1 MSFDLESNAESER
14 LLDDS
19 NKLHLKVRTKEGSE
33 LEVALNH
40 RDLVNDLKQAIISRL
55 QLVDKNVRLIFSG
68 KLLEP
73 PSALLSSFK
82 LQDGSY
88 VHAVIT
94 NQSQH
99 TSSSTEVPSSSSAT
113 RIDMANLRGLDTLM
127 LPGPQR
133 SALSIDEVASLRS
146 YFHDDIVEYTRDNVQ
161 RVSGE
166 SDVDFI
172 YRCETEW
179 MNAQDSRSEFRLN
192 LFGTSLFNLHPGLLA
207 INTQQGSSSSSSSGG
222 VRALQMSFNDDI
234 SGTPSDQGTMR
245 EFFCGLLMGF
255 GCGYMMLFCMWDR
268 NISQRQKMGI
278 LVGMI
283 LSLMLT
289 MTMQNNDQRDGTA
302 SSKQLSGKT
311 QEVPEIPVIDGSAG
325 GMGTTNTV
333 SS

>member
-14 LLDDS
+14 LLSDS
-19 NKLHLKVRTKEGSE
+19 NSLHLKVRTKEGSE
-33 LEVALNH
+33 LEVALKQT
-40 RDLVNDLKQAIISRL
+40 DLVNDLKQAIISRL

-82 LQDGSY
+82 LIDGSY

-99 TSSSTEVPSSSSAT
+99 TASSTEAPSSSSAA

-161 RVSGE
+161 RATGE

-192 LFGTSLFNLHPGLLA
+192 LFGTSLFNLHPSLLTL
-207 INTQQGSSSSSSSGG
+207 NSQQGGNSSSGG

-234 SGTPSDQGTMR
+234 SGTPTDQGTMR
-245 EFFCGLLMGF
+245 EFLCGLLMGF

-268 NISQRQKMGI
+268 NISQRQKLGI
-278 LVGMI
+278 LIGMV

-289 MTMQNNDQRDGTA
+289 MTMQDKDPRDGTA

-325 GMGTTNTV
+325 GMATTDR
-333 SS
+333 

>member
-14 LLDDS
+14 LLNDS
-19 NKLHLKVRTKEGSE
+19 NTLHLKVRTKEGSE
-33 LEVALNH
+33 LEVALKPT
-40 RDLVNDLKQAIISRL
+40 DLVNDLKQAITSRL
-55 QLVDKNVRLIFSG
+55 QLVDKHIRLIFSG

-82 LQDGSY
+82 LIDGSY

-99 TSSSTEVPSSSSAT
+99 TPISTEAPSSSSAS
-113 RIDMANLRGLDTLM
+113 RIDLTNLRGLDTLM

-146 YFHDDIVEYTRDNVQ
+146 YFHDDIVEYTQENIQ
-161 RVSGE
+161 RASGE

-179 MNAQDSRSEFRLN
+179 MNAQDARSEFRLN
-192 LFGTSLFNLHPGLLA
+192 LFGTSLFSNLRPSLHPSLLTL
-207 INTQQGSSSSSSSGG
+207 NQGSSSGG
-222 VRALQMSFNDDI
+222 VRALQMSFNDDV

-245 EFFCGLLMGF
+245 EFLCGLLMGF

-268 NISQRQKMGI
+268 NISQRQKLGI
-278 LVGMI
+278 LVGMV

-289 MTMQNNDQRDGTA
+289 MTMQDQDPRE
-302 SSKQLSGKT
+302 SSASGKQIAGKT
-311 QEVPEIPVIDGSAG
+311 QQEVPEIPVIDGNAG
-325 GMGTTNTV
+325 GMGMATTT
-333 SS
+333 S